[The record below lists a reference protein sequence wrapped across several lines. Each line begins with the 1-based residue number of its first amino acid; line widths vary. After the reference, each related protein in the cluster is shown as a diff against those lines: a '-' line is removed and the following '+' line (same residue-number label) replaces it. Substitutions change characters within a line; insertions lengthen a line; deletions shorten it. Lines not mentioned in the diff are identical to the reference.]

1 MASVMTRTGKS
12 VTKKNI
18 SSPRRRG
25 FASFTAVVLIGTSA
39 IALTAVAGVTIRQA
53 QRTRDAAADA
63 QLRQL
68 LLAGL
73 AHLAEVSP
81 DDQGFFDEYTPALPD
96 RFAGDDATLLIR
108 AGQDGPSLV
117 TATVTA
123 ECRGRTASQTLAY
136 HPDAGAWRVTEVQ
149 MP

>member
-1 MASVMTRTGKS
+1 MT
-12 VTKKNI
+12 NI
-18 SSPRRRG
+18 NTANHAACSPRRRG

-68 LLAGL
+68 LLAGQ
-73 AHLAEVSP
+73 AHLAGVSP
-81 DDQGFFDEYTPALPD
+81 DDQEFSDGYMPALPD
-96 RFAGDDATLLIR
+96 RFAGDGASLLIR
-108 AGQDGPSLV
+108 AGQGGPSPV

-123 ECRGRTASQTLAY
+123 ECRGRTASQTFAY
-136 HPDAGAWRVTEVQ
+136 DPEHGEWRVTEVQ